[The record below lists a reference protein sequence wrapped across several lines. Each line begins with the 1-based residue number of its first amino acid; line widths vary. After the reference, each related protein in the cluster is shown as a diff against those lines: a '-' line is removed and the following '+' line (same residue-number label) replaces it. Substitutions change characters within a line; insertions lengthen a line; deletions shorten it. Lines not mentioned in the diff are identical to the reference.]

1 MINNTRLTI
10 RIDEELKQQAKEVYK
25 DLGMDLT
32 TAVTIFLKQ
41 SVRDQRLPFQPSK
54 EPIDNLIARYE
65 VENGLTKSADSVED
79 LLEKLNAED

>member
-10 RIDEELKQQAKEVYK
+10 RIDEELKRQAKEVYK
-25 DLGMDLT
+25 DLGMELT

-41 SVRDQRLPFQPSK
+41 SVRDQRLPFQPSI

-79 LLEKLNAED
+79 LKKKLGN